1 MSVALPR
8 RRRAEI
14 NVVPLVD
21 VMVVLVFF
29 LLLSSRLEDARM
41 LGVVPPAA
49 ASGASGSASSAAVVA
64 VDREGRMFL
73 EGREVEPAA
82 LVSALAGLARARPG
96 TEVVVVADERSQT
109 GAAVRA
115 LDAAG
120 RAGLSARLLT
130 RPER

>member
-1 MSVALPR
+1 MSVAVPR

-29 LLLSSRLEDARM
+29 LLLSSRMEDSRM

-49 ASGASGSASSAAVVA
+49 ASGAAGTAAGSAVVA
-64 VDREGRMFL
+64 VDREGRTFL
-73 EGREVEPAA
+73 EGREVAPAA
-82 LVSALAGLARARPG
+82 LVAALAELARTRPG
-96 TEVVVVADERSQT
+96 AEVVVVADERSQT

-130 RPER
+130 RAER

>member
-1 MSVALPR
+1 MSVAVLR

-29 LLLSSRLEDARM
+29 LLLSSRMEDARM

-49 ASGASGSASSAAVVA
+49 ASGAAGTAAASAVVA
-64 VDREGRMFL
+64 VDRDGRVYL
-73 EGREVEPAA
+73 EGREVAPAA
-82 LVSALAGLARARPG
+82 LVAALADLARARPG
-96 TEVVVVADERSQT
+96 AEVVVVADERSQT

-120 RAGLSARLLT
+120 RAGLRARLLT